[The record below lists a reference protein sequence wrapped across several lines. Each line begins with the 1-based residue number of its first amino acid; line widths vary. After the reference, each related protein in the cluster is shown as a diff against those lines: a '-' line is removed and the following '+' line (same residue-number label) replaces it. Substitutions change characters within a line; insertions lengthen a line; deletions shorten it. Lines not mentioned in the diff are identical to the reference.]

1 MIDQSSAEVVK
12 KPRAAGF
19 RGLRCAVVE
28 DIPPHLRNCQRP
40 SGLPAAA
47 AIQRYEDVKEPEHG
61 NWTRPK
67 AESVKAG
74 ERYEK
79 GHSSRLP

>member
-1 MIDQSSAEVVK
+1 MIDQTGAEAVK
-12 KPRAAGF
+12 KPHAAGF

-47 AIQRYEDVKEPEHG
+47 ASQRCEDEKEPTHG
-61 NWTRPK
+61 NWTRHK
-67 AESVKAG
+67 ADSVKAG